1 MILKVDPKLP
11 EEERDAKL
19 ADLGDKDPEV
29 ERLKGITEEKSP
41 YWKEGDEEE

>member
-1 MILKVDPKLP
+1 MP